1 MGDGRGSLGQERGGE
16 ETVQKTLRKSDGD
29 RRAGES
35 GTRAWDG
42 ERGQMGLFGNL
53 AEASNVDFQSWQ
65 TTAWGGQGVLP
76 QVGHM
81 CGVPAAD
88 AL

>member
-1 MGDGRGSLGQERGGE
+1 MGDGRGSLGQERGGG

-29 RRAGES
+29 RGAGDRV
-35 GTRAWDG
+35 TWDG